1 MASVIVV
8 RGGRPLSGR
17 VEISGA
23 KNAVLPAIVAS
34 LLTDEPL
41 VLKRAPGLLDVE
53 TQLALVEA
61 LGKRVER
68 RGDVIA
74 IHGET
79 RRATAPQE
87 IVSRMRA
94 SFLCLGPLIARLG
107 EAHVPLPGG
116 CVIGAR
122 PVDLH
127 LAGLARLG
135 VDIRVDGGV
144 VHAAGTPRGG
154 EVWLRYPSVGATEQL
169 LLVGATIPEGV
180 EIVNPAREPEVMD
193 LVRLLAAMGAEVEI
207 LEDRFIVRGE
217 RLGGAEHAVI
227 PDRIEAGTYLLA
239 GPITGGEVELV
250 EVHPEHLT
258 ALLVKLEECG
268 VEVEAEGDRV
278 RASSPGG
285 WRGIEVETAPYPGF
299 PTDLQPQ
306 LTAFLSLARG
316 RSVIWERVFES
327 RFGHVGELI
336 RMGARIT
343 LQGQAITVEGVGE
356 LRGTGVAAT
365 DIRAGAALVLAGVA
379 ARGETR
385 IRGVEHLRRGYEN
398 MEEKLSRLGAKIWV
412 EEASVI

>member
-1 MASVIVV
+1 MIAI

-34 LLTDEPL
+34 LLTEEPL
-41 VLKRAPGLLDVE
+41 VLRRVPDLLDVR
-53 TQLALVEA
+53 TQVALVEA

-68 RGDVIA
+68 HGDVLVIR
-74 IHGET
+74 GEA
-79 RRATAPQE
+79 RVPVAPRE

-127 LAGLARLG
+127 LMGLARLG
-135 VDIRVDGGV
+135 AEIRVDEGV
-144 VHAAGTPRGG
+144 VHAAGALHGG

-169 LLVGATIPEGV
+169 LLVGATLPEGV

-193 LVRLLAAMGAEVEI
+193 LVRLLSAMGAEAEV
-207 LEDRFIVRGE
+207 LEDRIAIRGGE
-217 RLGGAEHAVI
+217 LRGAEHEVI

-239 GPITGGEVELV
+239 GAISGGEVELV
-250 EVHPEHLT
+250 RVCPEHLT
-258 ALLVKLEECG
+258 ALLAKLEESG
-268 VEVEAEGDRV
+268 VEVEVRGDRV
-278 RASSPGG
+278 RASPAGR

-306 LTAFLSLARG
+306 LTSFLSLARG

-343 LQGQAITVEGVGE
+343 LQGQAILVEGVGE
-356 LRGTGVAAT
+356 LRGTEVVAT
-365 DIRAGAALVLAGVA
+365 DIRAGAALVIAGIA

-385 IRGVEHLRRGYEN
+385 VRGVEHLLRGYEN
-398 MEEKLSRLGAKIWV
+398 MEEKLARLGARVWV
-412 EEASVI
+412 EGTSAI

>member
-17 VEISGA
+17 VRISGA

-41 VLKRAPGLLDVE
+41 ILKRVPRLLDVE
-53 TQLALVEA
+53 TQLALIEA

-68 RGDVIA
+68 EGDVIT
-74 IHGET
+74 IRGEAGV
-79 RRATAPQE
+79 ATAPRE

-94 SFLCLGPLIARLG
+94 SFLCLGPLLARLG

-135 VDIRVDGGV
+135 ADIRVDEGV
-144 VHAAGTPRGG
+144 VHAAGALHGG

-169 LLVGATIPEGV
+169 LLAGATIPEEV

-193 LVRLLAAMGAEVEI
+193 LVRLLVAMGAEVKA
-207 LEDRFIVRGE
+207 LEDRFIVRGG
-217 RLGGAEHAVI
+217 RLGEAEHAVI

-239 GPITGGEVELV
+239 GTITGGEAELAD
-250 EVHPEHLT
+250 VHPEHLT
-258 ALLVKLEECG
+258 ALLAKLEECG
-268 VEVEAEGDRV
+268 AEVEVSGDRV
-278 RASSPGG
+278 RAAAPRG

-316 RSVIWERVFES
+316 RSIIWERVFES

-343 LQGQAITVEGVGE
+343 LQGQAIAVEGVEE
-356 LRGTGVAAT
+356 LRGTEVAAT

-379 ARGETR
+379 ARGVTR

-398 MEEKLSRLGAKIWV
+398 MEEKLARLGAKVWV
-412 EEASVI
+412 EEASVT

>member
-1 MASVIVV
+1 VIVV

-17 VEISGA
+17 VRISGA

-41 VLKRAPGLLDVE
+41 ILKRVPRLLDVE
-53 TQLALVEA
+53 TQLALIEA

-68 RGDVIA
+68 EGDVIT
-74 IHGET
+74 IRGEAGV
-79 RRATAPQE
+79 ATAPRE

-94 SFLCLGPLIARLG
+94 SFLCLGPLLARLG

-135 VDIRVDGGV
+135 ADIRVDEGV
-144 VHAAGTPRGG
+144 VHAAGALHGG

-169 LLVGATIPEGV
+169 LLAGATIPEEV

-193 LVRLLAAMGAEVEI
+193 LVRLLVAMGAEVKA
-207 LEDRFIVRGE
+207 LEDRFIVRGG
-217 RLGGAEHAVI
+217 RLGEAEHAVI

-239 GPITGGEVELV
+239 GTITGGEAELAD
-250 EVHPEHLT
+250 VHPEHLT
-258 ALLVKLEECG
+258 ALLAKLEECG
-268 VEVEAEGDRV
+268 AEVEVSGDRV
-278 RASSPGG
+278 RAAAPRG

-316 RSVIWERVFES
+316 RSIIWERVFES

-343 LQGQAITVEGVGE
+343 LQGQAIAVEGVEE
-356 LRGTGVAAT
+356 LRGTEVAAT

-379 ARGETR
+379 ARGVTR

-398 MEEKLSRLGAKIWV
+398 MEEKLARLGAKVWV
-412 EEASVI
+412 EEASVT